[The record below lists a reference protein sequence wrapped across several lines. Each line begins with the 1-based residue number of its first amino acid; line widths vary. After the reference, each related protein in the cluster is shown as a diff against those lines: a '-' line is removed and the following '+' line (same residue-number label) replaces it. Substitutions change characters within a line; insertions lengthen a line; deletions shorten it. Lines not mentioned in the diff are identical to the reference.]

1 MQLQPRTHLLAAARP
16 RPRLQFHG
24 APCLQGS
31 DCASHTFAPGSQHSY
46 SSPRPRVR
54 PYRSAVCE
62 CASSVDA
69 WWHSDVAHYA
79 RARPF
84 AGETMA
90 FTQAR
95 IWVYARWR
103 YNSRRI
109 RKTNVEIKR
118 HRRAKFLFLWNNI
131 VNFNLK
137 KSLISPLLSH
147 EWRSKYFKHCSRFVK
162 SKNFHGENIIIF
174 AMWNIY

>member
-1 MQLQPRTHLLAAARP
+1 MQLHARTHLLAAARP

-31 DCASHTFAPGSQHSY
+31 DCASHTFTPGSQHSY

-90 FTQAR
+90 FTRAR
-95 IWVYARWR
+95 IWVYARWQH
-103 YNSRRI
+103 NSRRI
-109 RKTNVEIKR
+109 RRTNVKIKR
-118 HRRAKFLFLWNNI
+118 HRRATFFFLLWNNV
-131 VNFNLK
+131 VNFNKRK
-137 KSLISPLLSH
+137 KRSLISPLLSH
-147 EWRSKYFKHCSRFVK
+147 EWRSRCGLKHCSLVL
-162 SKNFHGENIIIF
+162 
-174 AMWNIY
+174 